1 MLYSGIAGS
10 IEVWLIQVSCPAGII
25 SILISRFNA
34 QDMLGFHYV
43 ASVTPVI
50 EQDWMML
57 VT

>member
-1 MLYSGIAGS
+1 MFYSGITGG
-10 IEVWLIQVSCPAGII
+10 IEVWLIQVSCSSGII
-25 SILISRFNA
+25 SILISRFHA
-34 QDMLGFHYV
+34 QDMLRFHYV

>member
-1 MLYSGIAGS
+1 MFYSGIAGG
-10 IEVWLIQVSCPAGII
+10 IEVWLIQVSCSSRII
-25 SILISRFNA
+25 SILISRFHA
-34 QDMLGFHYV
+34 QDMLRFHYV